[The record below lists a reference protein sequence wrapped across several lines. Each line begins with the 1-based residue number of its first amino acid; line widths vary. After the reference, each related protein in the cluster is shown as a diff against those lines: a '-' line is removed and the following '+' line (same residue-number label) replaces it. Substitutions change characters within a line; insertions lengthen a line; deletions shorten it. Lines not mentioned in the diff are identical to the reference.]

1 MHETIYEKNFKS
13 LLLQA
18 ALSAIIFGEM
28 IYQFTQSKSDLK

>member
-18 ALSAIIFGEM
+18 ALSAIILRLLQAALSAIILGR
-28 IYQFTQSKSDLK
+28 